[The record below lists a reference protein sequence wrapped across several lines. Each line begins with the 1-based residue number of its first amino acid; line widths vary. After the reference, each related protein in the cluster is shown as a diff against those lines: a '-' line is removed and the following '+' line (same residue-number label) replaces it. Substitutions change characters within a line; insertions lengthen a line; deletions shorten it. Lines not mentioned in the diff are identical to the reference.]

1 MQDTQDLSPKTLPM
15 DETSDTRKAWT
26 TPQLRI
32 LPVPNTKSGVMP
44 KPKETTFYKKS

>member
-1 MQDTQDLSPKTLPM
+1 MQDTHELSPNTSA
-15 DETSDTRKAWT
+15 ETDTTKKAWT